1 MPANSPLP
9 PVPLSR
15 PLVPLALMGLA
26 LAGAPIAQ
34 AQDDGERFLTEVVVS
49 AQRVEEPAQEVPIA
63 ITALTGDMLAD
74 GLAVGPSDLQ
84 LAAGNVSFTATNFGD
99 SSFSIRGIG
108 KLVVGTGSESGVSF
122 HLNEI
127 PITANLNTLEF
138 FDVRRVEI
146 MRGPQGTL
154 FGRNAT
160 GGAINL
166 VTRQPTL
173 GVWDGFVNLE
183 YGSYRHQ
190 RATAAV
196 NIPLGERLAVR
207 VAGFQLRRDGYVQ
220 NLAYGQPDANGD
232 TLPGIDED
240 IDGRDIVAGRVTLAW
255 DVTDRAHLWALYAV
269 LREDDDRVRISN
281 QVCKRNPLPTSGC
294 LPDAFGLDTPHLS
307 ATVMGI
313 FAGAAGALPLG
324 ADGSDPALYDYPRPR
339 ITNLRQMHTD
349 LEPRFQD
356 DEDVFAFGF
365 RYEFDLLTATLIGTR
380 REATERYLQ
389 DYNMDVGARFL
400 PTPFNPSGVWP
411 VSAPGGETPG
421 ADWLS
426 GPCAIQQGATGTL
439 GGCALPIDGRRVFT
453 YDAPATFEDYWAL
466 EAKVNS
472 ALNGPFNFLLGVSA
486 HENKET
492 GGFQVFANGLD
503 LVARYGVPPL
513 GLPPLYPGYFYTAND
528 PAAGDLQQSAAVF
541 GEIYFDMTDRVR
553 FTAGLRHNREEKAIS
568 DTSVLFNAAD
578 ANAALGGLLGGRVWM
593 RQSLFGEL
601 VAQAS
606 GTRSALGEASQRL
619 LEFWN
624 AADTY
629 RTHAP
634 SAIALI
640 AAIGAARDIGTR
652 VAAGALPAAAVP
664 QVVAGLPLP
673 PTFQQTVL
681 ALLSQTPALIAAD
694 PGLAAGS
701 AALRG
706 IAAAVGPVPGFRETR
721 FVTGSPDAASWQ
733 ALSGRIGFDVQVTE
747 DTLAY
752 AFHSRGYKPGGFNE
766 AIPPVFQ
773 DSAPFT
779 YEPEEVSAFEVGV
792 KNNLLRGQLLLN
804 ASYFV
809 YDYQGLQV
817 SQIKNNSS
825 INVNVDAD
833 VTGFEVDSVWRP
845 EALPGLAVD
854 LAYGWLRA
862 RVADSEAVDPIN
874 RTAGDADY
882 ILLNNIDPG
891 SLTGVNY
898 IAREAQITAALVSR
912 ALAAGAAFDVRNGT
926 AAQSTSY
933 PANANGVA
941 IPALFSR
948 EFLTA
953 AGVETRDG
961 NPIDLDGKELPSS
974 PPHSAKLGIAH
985 TWTVG
990 DADLLTM
997 RWDVYWQSGFYAR
1010 MFNTRGDRV
1019 ASWNHH
1025 NASLLYESGDGR
1037 WALKLWVRNVFDDTN
1052 VTGKY
1057 LTTDTSGLFRNYFLT
1072 EPRVIGATIRYDF
1085 GV

>member
-1 MPANSPLP
+1 MPANAPLP

-15 PLVPLALMGLA
+15 LLAPLALTALA
-26 LAGAPIAQ
+26 LVGAPAAQ
-34 AQDDGERFLTEVVVS
+34 AQEDGDRFVTEVVVS

-74 GLAVGPSDLQ
+74 GLVIGPSDLQ

-166 VTRQPTL
+166 VTRQPAL
-173 GVWDGFVNLE
+173 GVWDGFVDLE

-207 VAGFQLRRDGYVQ
+207 VAGFQLRRDGYVE
-220 NLAYGQPDANGD
+220 NLAYGQTDANGD

-294 LPDAFGLDTPHLS
+294 LPDAFGLETPHLS

-324 ADGSDPALYDYPRPR
+324 ADGGDPTLYDYPRPR

-380 REATERYLQ
+380 REATERYVQ

-400 PTPFNPSGVWP
+400 ATPFNPSGVWP

-466 EAKVNS
+466 EAKINS

-528 PAAGDLQQSAAVF
+528 PAAGDLQQSTAVF
-541 GEIYFDMTDRVR
+541 GEFYFDMTDRVR

-606 GTRSALGEASQRL
+606 GTRAALGEASQRL
-619 LEFWN
+619 LQFWN
-624 AADTY
+624 ATDTY

-706 IAAAVGPVPGFRETR
+706 IAAAIGPVPGFRETR

-733 ALSGRIGFDVQVTE
+733 ALSGRIGFDVQVTD

-990 DADLLTM
+990 EADLLTV

-1037 WALKLWVRNVFDDTN
+1037 WALKLWVRNVFDDAN

-1085 GV
+1085 GA